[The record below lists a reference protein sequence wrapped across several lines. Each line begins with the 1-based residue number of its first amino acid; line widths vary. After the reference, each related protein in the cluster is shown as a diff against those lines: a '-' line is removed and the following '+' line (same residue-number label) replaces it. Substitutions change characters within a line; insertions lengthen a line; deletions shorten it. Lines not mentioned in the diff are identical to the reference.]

1 MSLFNDIIKI
11 WKSDSLLSQAWDDS
25 ISMLKLSHDIF
36 IKSIDN
42 FNSHDSVEEIKALKK
57 EDRKINDYQMT
68 VRRKVLTYFSLE
80 TSSREV
86 PNGLILVDMVVD
98 IERIGDYCKN
108 ISDLT
113 LMQKAS
119 FDFAELKEEISA
131 MESEVRSRF
140 STTIQVIENQ
150 DEDLARTLNDKYKKT
165 VSSASDKIVSGIVSG
180 DVKLDSQ
187 SKSASLV
194 LYARYLKRIGAHLKN
209 ITSTVVNAYD
219 RIGYEK

>member
-25 ISMLKLSHDIF
+25 ISMLKFSNDIF
-36 IKSIDN
+36 IKSIDS
-42 FNSHDSVEEIKALKK
+42 FNSHDSVDEVKALKK

-68 VRRKVLTYFSLE
+68 VRRKVLTHFSLE
-80 TSSREV
+80 TNSREV

-113 LMQKAS
+113 LMKEAPI
-119 FDFAELKEEISA
+119 DYGELTDEITA
-131 MESEVRSRF
+131 MEQEVKSRF
-140 STTIQVIENQ
+140 TSTIQVIENQ
-150 DEDLARTLNDKYKKT
+150 DEDLARSLIDNYKQM
-165 VSSASDKIVSGIVSG
+165 VSAVSDKIVSGIVSG
-180 DVKLDSQ
+180 DVKLDSD

-219 RIGYEK
+219 RIGYER

>member
-131 MESEVRSRF
+131 MEKEVRSRF